1 MKPSGRAGRIAL
13 SLLAVS
19 FVACSGAPEREEAV
33 VAEIDGIV
41 IRNQLAYPVHDVMV
55 EVPATGGFAG
65 CGMILRRSQCSTSFP
80 AAAYRRNPLV
90 VRWTEYGESRA
101 TDEILLE
108 PPAGASTGAGWWL
121 EVVIFAPGQAGAR
134 LVSPPAP

>member
-1 MKPSGRAGRIAL
+1 MKSRGRAGRVAVA
-13 SLLAVS
+13 LLAAS
-19 FVACSGAPEREEAV
+19 LVACTGAPEREEAV

-90 VRWTEYGESRA
+90 VRWTEYGEARA

-108 PPAGASTGAGWWL
+108 PPAGANAAAGWWL